1 MFPKLKHPSRLLICG
16 PSMSGKTWFTCQL
29 LFNID
34 IFDKPITK
42 IMWYN
47 SELNALPPR
56 NKLPFN
62 LEIEFFDKIP
72 EKFENPENKR
82 LMIILDDMMEDAS
95 SSRQISELFT
105 KGSHHRNMTIVLITQ
120 NLFHQNKY
128 SRDIS
133 LNCSYII
140 IFKVIRDRS
149 QLGVLFRQMYPEN
162 ARALMKIYKEV
173 TQQPHS
179 YLFID
184 LTQGTNDLLRF
195 RTNIF
200 NHAYATCYCA
210 QIKENAQVTQ
220 TIANEPTYVI
230 NVDKSTA

>member
-1 MFPKLKHPSRLLICG
+1 MFPKLRHPSTMLIGG
-16 PSMSGKTWFTCQL
+16 PSNSGKTWFTCQL
-29 LFNID
+29 LFNLD

-62 LEIEFFDKIP
+62 LEIEYFDRIP

-82 LMIILDDMMEDAS
+82 IMIILDDMMEDAS

-105 KGSHHRNMTIVLITQ
+105 KGSHHRNMTVVLITQ
-120 NLFHQNKY
+120 NLFHQNRY

-133 LNCSYII
+133 LNCSYIV

-149 QLGVLFRQMYPEN
+149 QLAVLFRQMYPEN
-162 ARALMKIYKEV
+162 ARALMKIYKEA
-173 TQQPHS
+173 TQFPHS

-195 RTNIF
+195 RSNIF
-200 NHAYATCYCA
+200 NNAYATCYCA
-210 QIKENAQVTQ
+210 QLTENAEAAQ
-220 TIANEPTYVI
+220 TINGKQAYAV
-230 NVDKSTA
+230 NVNKS